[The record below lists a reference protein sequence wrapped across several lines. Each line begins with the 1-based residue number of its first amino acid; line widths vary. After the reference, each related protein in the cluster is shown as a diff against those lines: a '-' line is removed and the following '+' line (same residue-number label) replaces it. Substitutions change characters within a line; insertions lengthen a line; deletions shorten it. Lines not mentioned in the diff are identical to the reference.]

1 MGLTII
7 DREKYQVHDWE
18 LFETD
23 ENGLRLIVAANDLL
37 HTGDVEIMAAYLD
50 GL

>member
-1 MGLTII
+1 M
-7 DREKYQVHDWE
+7 YDWE

-37 HTGDVEIMAAYLD
+37 HAGDVEIIAAYLEKNRPV
-50 GL
+50 